1 MTTHCDQ
8 ETIIKNLRRVS
19 GQVQGIEKMVG
30 EKRDVSEIIQQLVA
44 ASSALKSVGKVLLED
59 YAAGC
64 FGKKADEKDLQKV
77 IAQLF
82 KAL

>member
-1 MTTHCDQ
+1 MPNHCDH
-8 ETIIKNLRRVS
+8 EIIIKNLRRVS
-19 GQVQGIEKMVG
+19 GQVQGIEKMVE
-30 EKRDVSEIIQQLVA
+30 EKRDISDVIQQLIA
-44 ASSALKSVGKVLLED
+44 ASGALKSVGRALLED